1 MARTLEEIRDDLL
14 KKNTASEDISD
25 YKKGYIDGAL
35 DMYNEFNKEEHKKN
49 A

>member
-1 MARTLEEIRDDLL
+1 MPKSLEEIRDDLL
-14 KKNTASEDISD
+14 KKNTASNDISD

-35 DMYNEFNKEEHKKN
+35 DMYNEFNKEEHKNN